1 MDLSKLL
8 DNAKQTKGNKSKPPT
23 APLNGNGGISV
34 AKKAT
39 TTSVAQPIRKAQSTP
54 TLSVFNPPKS
64 LKVVASV
71 PEEVYILVTNHNESH
86 LYITYIKH
94 FLLSHLH

>member
-23 APLNGNGGISV
+23 TPNTTNGGISV

-39 TTSVAQPIRKAQSTP
+39 PTISVAQPIRKAQSTP

-64 LKVVASV
+64 SKVIESV
-71 PEEVYILVTNHNESH
+71 PEEVYILVH
-86 LYITYIKH
+86 
-94 FLLSHLH
+94 